1 MVVLGRLRPTR
12 QHTRTT
18 NTDVSWFGPAK
29 CWVANGLS
37 ESRASNL
44 LWTDNRER
52 VSRSGGPFACPD
64 EFRVAFGWRFHRPW
78 FAGGRSG

>member
-12 QHTRTT
+12 QRARTT
-18 NTDVSWFGPAK
+18 TADRFLVWPREVLGSE
-29 CWVANGLS
+29 GLLMKS
-37 ESRASNL
+37 VNF

-64 EFRVAFGWRFHRPW
+64 EFRVAFGWRFHRSW